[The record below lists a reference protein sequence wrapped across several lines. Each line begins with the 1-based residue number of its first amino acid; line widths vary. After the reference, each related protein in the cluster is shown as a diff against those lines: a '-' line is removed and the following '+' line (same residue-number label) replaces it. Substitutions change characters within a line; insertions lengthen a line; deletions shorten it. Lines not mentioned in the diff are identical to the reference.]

1 MNEWKKEEIFIPKCQ
16 DQYQGGSDGGEEK
29 EGVAAIEF
37 VNIYREND
45 NAKLIK
51 RKIDSTWKHRRKKL
65 HQRIFSHTSRIIKN
79 VPNKLW

>member
-1 MNEWKKEEIFIPKCQ
+1 MKEREEIFIPKCQ

-51 RKIDSTWKHRRKKL
+51 RKIDST
-65 HQRIFSHTSRIIKN
+65 
-79 VPNKLW
+79 

>member
-1 MNEWKKEEIFIPKCQ
+1 MNERKREEIFIPKCQ

-51 RKIDSTWKHRRKKL
+51 RKIDST
-65 HQRIFSHTSRIIKN
+65 
-79 VPNKLW
+79 